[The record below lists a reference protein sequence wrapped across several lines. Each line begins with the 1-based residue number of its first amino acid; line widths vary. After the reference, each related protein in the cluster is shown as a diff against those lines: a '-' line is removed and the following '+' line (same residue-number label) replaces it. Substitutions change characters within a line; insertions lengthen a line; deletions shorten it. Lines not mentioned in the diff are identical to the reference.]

1 MTQASRPFEKALEHS
16 GGLKFAAMTG
26 GQKLVFVAKVVVC
39 VGTFGFVFP
48 NVQND

>member
-1 MTQASRPFEKALEHS
+1 MTPAPRPFEKALEYS
-16 GGLKFAAMTG
+16 GGVKFAAMTRT
-26 GQKLVFVAKVVVC
+26 QKLVFVAKVAVC